1 MSLNQ
6 QPFFH
11 PSVPGSHYIVNSCKK
26 TQKSVQVHLLQ
37 IYFVT
42 KIRRTA
48 LLSVKNVGFMKL
60 RRTKVN
66 VEILSEELGGLV

>member
-11 PSVPGSHYIVNSCKK
+11 PTFPGSHYIVNSCKRA
-26 TQKSVQVHLLQ
+26 QKYVQVFVTNLL
-37 IYFVT
+37 T

-48 LLSVKNVGFMKL
+48 LLSVKNIGFIKL

-66 VEILSEELGGLV
+66 VEILSEELCGLVV